1 MSYNKAYIYIIY
13 IKTSS
18 TIFVNVLFNTLF
30 SRGTGKNKR
39 LYILF
44 ILYIDRE
51 VLHKYTLKE
60 TRIKWKVTR
69 LIFYLILDILY
80 YIYNIK
86 FEFSVHTIFVS
97 TLRNRSRNQPS
108 SFRRA
113 REHFSFRISSKYDDY
128 ISGLTAQF
136 LAVVRL
142 RLHMCCVF
150 YVRVCVNF

>member
-30 SRGTGKNKR
+30 SRGTGKSKR
-39 LYILF
+39 LSILS

-69 LIFYLILDILY
+69 LIFYTRYLIL
-80 YIYNIK
+80 YI
-86 FEFSVHTIFVS
+86 
-97 TLRNRSRNQPS
+97 
-108 SFRRA
+108 
-113 REHFSFRISSKYDDY
+113 
-128 ISGLTAQF
+128 
-136 LAVVRL
+136 
-142 RLHMCCVF
+142 
-150 YVRVCVNF
+150 